1 MTYKYEYFFGKGA
14 GDLYIQAN
22 CGIIFS
28 EIYVEDLLLYRSS
41 VSAGETFDIE
51 LPSHFEMTATVTK
64 TSSST
69 AYAYFRVNN
78 YDCGSLTQNG
88 RLFIRKIGNVILAST
103 NDEVIQL
110 NQPTILKYEYNNG
123 THTVSA
129 NGRSITGTDAL
140 TTGNFI
146 QLYLQNYVARELK
159 VKPL

>member
-1 MTYKYEYFFGKGA
+1 MK
-14 GDLYIQAN
+14 
-22 CGIIFS
+22 FS

-69 AYAYFRVNN
+69 AYAYFRTNN
-78 YDCGSLTQNG
+78 YDIGSLRQNG
-88 RLFIRKIGNVILAST
+88 SISVRHNGGGGLVADNNTSI
-103 NDEVIQL
+103 IQL

-129 NGRSITGTDAL
+129 NGQSITGTYAS

-146 QLYLQNYVARELK
+146 QLYLQKYTASELK